1 MGAKRWGA
9 LLFSVVVTLITSC
22 ATHETKH
29 LSGPPAISQKPR
41 KAQTAIKPETKSMG
55 MFKRRYSIEDRL
67 AQFGE
72 AANERLRPFFQ
83 KAGVAFPPADVTF
96 VAYKREKRLDL
107 YARDLMGSWKFI
119 RAYRIQAA
127 SGGLGP
133 KLREGDKQVPE
144 GVYDIGYLNP
154 NSSYHVS
161 MRVAYP
167 NDFDRLMALHEGRDR
182 LGGDI
187 MIHGKALSAG
197 CLAMGDKPAEE
208 LFSLAAQ
215 VGVEKVRVIVSP
227 LDFYRSPNG
236 KLPEGL
242 PVWTDALYTWI
253 KAELLRYQ
261 LITGLVQAESMQSCS
276 ARRLGLQASI
286 NAGLA
291 GLGKGQLALSSE
303 KNIHQVADSR

>member
-1 MGAKRWGA
+1 M
-9 LLFSVVVTLITSC
+9 LMSSC

-29 LSGPPAISQKPR
+29 LAGPSAASQKPR
-41 KAQTAIKPETKSMG
+41 KAQPAIKPVRKSMTI
-55 MFKRRYSIEDRL
+55 FKKRYSIQDRL
-67 AQFGE
+67 AEFGE

-83 KAGVAFPPADVTF
+83 KAGVAYPPADVTF

-107 YARDLMGSWKFI
+107 YARDLAGSWKFI

-144 GVYDIGYLNP
+144 GIYDISYLNP

-187 MIHGKALSAG
+187 MVHGKSLSAG

-208 LFSLAAQ
+208 LFSLAAW
-215 VGVEKVRVIVSP
+215 VGVEKVRLIVSP
-227 LDFYRSPNG
+227 MDFYRSPNV

-261 LITGLVQAESMQSCS
+261 LLTGLVQAESLQSCP
-276 ARRLGLQASI
+276 ARHLGLREAI

-291 GLGKGQLALSSE
+291 GVGPGKRSLVLSSGE
-303 KNIHQVADSR
+303 NLHRVADSR